1 MANAA
6 RLTLGLGTGSTADK
20 RMRLG
25 YIPKPLVFAS
35 RITLGLGDG
44 STANLRMRF
53 GFSTLAGFPI
63 TIPAGKQAVVVAGL
77 PWVPPARSV
86 LEGAVPDVREGDVI
100 LCDKVSTPNGYKIN
114 MNADGTF
121 NIETGT
127 DPSRQ
132 SFVCDVYS
140 LSLSGFYG
148 EFTTTVNNQVPT
160 QTAGIVLSAL
170 TVGSAMTPLD
180 LSAFVI
186 DAEGDALTYS
196 VAPGSDPLPA
206 GLTLVGSVISGT
218 PTATTLRNVVI
229 RVTDSVGDYLD
240 LPSIAMGPAEAVES
254 ATSGRWYGVDLETGQ
269 WSVMELGSIPSTAL
283 AVVIDYNAIGS
294 KPGDRNRAINA
305 LKALQ
310 YYLLRSPWPPV

>member
-1 MANAA
+1 MAYASLA
-6 RLTLGLGTGSTADK
+6 TR
-20 RMRLG
+20 G
-25 YIPKPLVFAS
+25 YGA
-35 RITLGLGDG
+35 DG
-44 STANLRMRF
+44 SIALVVRAGFTGGAIPAESLATF
-53 GFSTLAGFPI
+53 GFGQGSSLSSCLTGGYSLYVGVPI
-63 TIPAGKQAVVVAGL
+63 IKPAGKQYVVVAGL
-77 PWVPPARSV
+77 PWTGRSI
-86 LEGAVPDVREGDVI
+86 LEGADPAVANGDLI
-100 LCDKVSTPNGYKIN
+100 ICDLVSTPDGYAIT
-114 MNADGTF
+114 MNPDGTF
-121 NIETGT
+121 SVAVGGNTA
-127 DPSRQ
+127 RQ